1 MTDFQTSLIAAA
13 GVFVAGV
20 FVYNKWQEHKAKKSV
35 ERAFASEHDDV
46 LMRTEEPGF
55 DAGAVEHAPTH
66 GTEHAPAH
74 GLADGLAHGAHPVR
88 AEPSFTLGDVPVVDG
103 GSGAYGKPPHEDAVA
118 PGVVA
123 DDVQP
128 PRFSIDEPA
137 ATTPAPVAEPAAAA
151 TPEFTIDPLPEAPPA
166 AEAGPDAASDA
177 VPAAAAPV
185 AASATAAPAAAAS
198 SAAVPAPAPAVAPVA
213 PDPAAEA
220 AALRA
225 EQATALVDPLIDC
238 LLPLEMEIAQR
249 GEKLLP
255 ALQKLRLVGNK
266 PVHYIGLAVSGD
278 WEPVRHGVVYTKVQG
293 GVQLASRT
301 TALNELEYSELVTRL
316 RGVADEIGA
325 EPQIPDMIEVMAE
338 ARNLHRFVAA
348 HDAQLGVNLA
358 ANGAP
363 WDVTT
368 LVGALEKQG
377 FDLRPDGRFVKG
389 DGDGGQLFT
398 LSTNVTP
405 AEETTARLT
414 LLLDVP
420 CVAPARDGFGAMI
433 ACAKSLV
440 QRLDAIIVDDYNQPL
455 SDASIA
461 EIAGQVKAFYAD
473 MEAADIPAGST
484 RALRLFN

>member
-20 FVYNKWQEHKAKKSV
+20 FIYNKWQEHKAKKSV

-46 LMRTEEPGF
+46 LMRTDEPAL
-55 DAGAVEHAPTH
+55 DAAIE
-66 GTEHAPAH
+66 PA
-74 GLADGLAHGAHPVR
+74 GVPVTAR
-88 AEPSFTLGDVPVVDG
+88 AEPSFTLGDLPMVDA
-103 GSGAYGKPPHEDAVA
+103 GSGAYGKPPHEDTVA
-118 PGVVA
+118 PSVVA
-123 DDVQP
+123 DDVQHA
-128 PRFSIDEPA
+128 E
-137 ATTPAPVAEPAAAA
+137 PVA
-151 TPEFTIDPLPEAPPA
+151 API
-166 AEAGPDAASDA
+166 A
-177 VPAAAAPV
+177 VPGVEEDGAQVPAAAPV
-185 AASATAAPAAAAS
+185 APVAPASA
-198 SAAVPAPAPAVAPVA
+198 PAPAPASAPA
-213 PDPAAEA
+213 PAPAIDPVVPVRSADAAVPPSE
-220 AALRA
+220 L
-225 EQATALVDPLIDC
+225 ATALVDPLIDC
-238 LLPLEMEIAQR
+238 LLPLDMETAQR

-278 WEPVRHGVVYTKVQG
+278 WEPVQHGVVYTKLQG

-363 WDVTT
+363 WGVST

-377 FDLRPDGRFVKG
+377 FDVRPDGRFVMP
-389 DGDGGQLFT
+389 DGEGGQLFT
-398 LSTNVTP
+398 LSTNVSP
-405 AEETTARLT
+405 AEDTTARLT

-433 ACAKSLV
+433 ACARALV

-455 SDASIA
+455 SDVSIG
-461 EIAGQVKAFYAD
+461 EIAGQVKEFYAD
-473 MEAADIPAGST
+473 MEASDIPAGST